1 MNIYIGYESS
11 HPEMFEVCKESILRF
26 NPTHKIYPLIKSDL
40 QEQGIYTR
48 KEESASTEFAF
59 TRFLVPY
66 LSNYT
71 GWSLFCD
78 GDFLWRCDPQEIVH
92 HKNSH
97 KSVMCVKHPQFILED
112 KIKMDGKIN
121 RPYPKKYWSSLMYF
135 NNALCN
141 SLSLWYV
148 NNAAPVHLHGFTWAL
163 GHDDTDGVGDLPASY
178 NAMVGYYDFG
188 NYAKAVHFTDG
199 GPWLGDHNN
208 FKHPLYEKEWINLS
222 EQLKTKKSSL

>member
-1 MNIYIGYESS
+1 
-11 HPEMFEVCKESILRF
+11 
-26 NPTHKIYPLIKSDL
+26 
-40 QEQGIYTR
+40 
-48 KEESASTEFAF
+48 
-59 TRFLVPY
+59 
-66 LSNYT
+66 
-71 GWSLFCD
+71 
-78 GDFLWRCDPQEIVH
+78 
-92 HKNSH
+92 
-97 KSVMCVKHPQFILED
+97 
-112 KIKMDGKIN
+112 MDGKIN
-121 RPYPKKYWSSLMYF
+121 RPYKKKYWSSLMYF

-148 NNAAPVHLHGFTWAL
+148 NNAAPVHLHGFSWAL